1 MNTLFQSRISFW
13 AFLCTGNKN
22 KQTKY
27 LVILFVLI
35 DNIFNVV
42 AFAFTELFGKQGRRK
57 HLKLFRVLRK
67 TSDLRERK
75 QMKVLEII
83 SPVLVMII
91 LGILCRKWKLLNKNG
106 IDSMKALLPV
116 AIFHA
121 LATSDYGAETAKLVG
136 IMFIMLVVSFGIG
149 FLMKP
154 LMTENYRKYLP
165 FMVSVYEGGSMAYP
179 LYTSLCGAEN
189 LSQIAVLDIAMPELD
204 GIEAASRIRQMDE
217 NCVIIFLTAY
227 SDFQY
232 TRQAIR
238 LRALDYL
245 TKPYDEEELF
255 AVLETAVFQ
264 VKKRMEAEK
273 QEAEDRLAGGT
284 PKSCET
290 GAAVPGTGV
299 VKKES
304 DPIQELDADDIPE
317 DSGAMS
323 DKTMREIRDFVSQNY
338 MHDISMQDAANY
350 MRYSDTYFCR
360 LFKQGFGCNFTTYL
374 TRYRMKEAV
383 RLLKN
388 TELSVKEI
396 ALKTGYSDSNY
407 FAKVFKRI
415 NGVIPSEF
423 RG

>member
-106 IDSMKALLPV
+106 IDSMKALVTNIMLPV

-179 LYTSLCGAEN
+179 LYTSLCGQEN
-189 LSQIAVLDIAMPELD
+189 LSQIAVLDIAGLLFGFSIYMGMLGQTENGEKINVKNLAVSAVKTPAFIASVLGIIAGLTGVIKLLLASPAGGIYTSVESILTTALTAIILIVVGFSMELTPELFRPCVRT
-204 GIEAASRIRQMDE
+204 IVMRIVLQAVMIV
-217 NCVIIFLTAY
+217 CVLLAVHSFIGSNKL
-227 SDFQY
+227 
-232 TRQAIR
+232 
-238 LRALDYL
+238 LDL
-245 TKPYDEEELF
+245 
-255 AVLETAVFQ
+255 AVITY
-264 VKKRMEAEK
+264 
-273 QEAEDRLAGGT
+273 
-284 PKSCET
+284 
-290 GAAVPGTGV
+290 
-299 VKKES
+299 
-304 DPIQELDADDIPE
+304 
-317 DSGAMS
+317 MS
-323 DKTMREIRDFVSQNY
+323 APATF
-338 MHDISMQDAANY
+338 SMQTFLKREDGSAYVSTTNSLYCIVSVVVY
-350 MRYSDTYFCR
+350 MILAFFTY
-360 LFKQGFGCNFTTYL
+360 
-374 TRYRMKEAV
+374 
-383 RLLKN
+383 
-388 TELSVKEI
+388 
-396 ALKTGYSDSNY
+396 
-407 FAKVFKRI
+407 
-415 NGVIPSEF
+415 
-423 RG
+423 

>member
-1 MNTLFQSRISFW
+1 MKGPESLMNTLFQSRISFW

-106 IDSMKALLPV
+106 IDSMKALVTNIMLPV

-179 LYTSLCGAEN
+179 LYTSLCGQEN
-189 LSQIAVLDIAMPELD
+189 LSQIAVLDIAGLLFGFSIYMGMLGQTENGEKINVKNLAVSAVKTPAFIASVLGIIAGLTGVIKLLLASPAGGIYTSVESILTTALTAIILIVVGFSMELTPELFRPCVRT
-204 GIEAASRIRQMDE
+204 IVMRIVLQAVMIV
-217 NCVIIFLTAY
+217 CVLLAVHSFIGSNKL
-227 SDFQY
+227 
-232 TRQAIR
+232 
-238 LRALDYL
+238 LDL
-245 TKPYDEEELF
+245 
-255 AVLETAVFQ
+255 AVITY
-264 VKKRMEAEK
+264 
-273 QEAEDRLAGGT
+273 
-284 PKSCET
+284 
-290 GAAVPGTGV
+290 
-299 VKKES
+299 
-304 DPIQELDADDIPE
+304 
-317 DSGAMS
+317 MS
-323 DKTMREIRDFVSQNY
+323 APATF
-338 MHDISMQDAANY
+338 SMQTFLKREDGSAYVSTTNSLYCIVSVVVY
-350 MRYSDTYFCR
+350 MILAFFTY
-360 LFKQGFGCNFTTYL
+360 
-374 TRYRMKEAV
+374 
-383 RLLKN
+383 
-388 TELSVKEI
+388 
-396 ALKTGYSDSNY
+396 
-407 FAKVFKRI
+407 
-415 NGVIPSEF
+415 
-423 RG
+423 

>member
-106 IDSMKALLPV
+106 IDNMKALVTNIMLPV

-179 LYTSLCGAEN
+179 LYTSLCGQEN
-189 LSQIAVLDIAMPELD
+189 LSQIAVLDIAGLLFGFSIYMGMLGQTENGEKINVKNLAVSAVKTPAFIASVLGIIAGLTGVIKLLLASPAGGIYTSVESILTTALTAIILIVVGFSMELTPELFRPCVRT
-204 GIEAASRIRQMDE
+204 IVMRIVLQAVMIV
-217 NCVIIFLTAY
+217 CVLLAVHSFIGSNKL
-227 SDFQY
+227 
-232 TRQAIR
+232 
-238 LRALDYL
+238 LDL
-245 TKPYDEEELF
+245 
-255 AVLETAVFQ
+255 AVITY
-264 VKKRMEAEK
+264 
-273 QEAEDRLAGGT
+273 
-284 PKSCET
+284 
-290 GAAVPGTGV
+290 
-299 VKKES
+299 
-304 DPIQELDADDIPE
+304 
-317 DSGAMS
+317 MS
-323 DKTMREIRDFVSQNY
+323 APATF
-338 MHDISMQDAANY
+338 SMQTFLKREDGSAYVSTTNSLYCIVSVVVY
-350 MRYSDTYFCR
+350 MILAFFTY
-360 LFKQGFGCNFTTYL
+360 
-374 TRYRMKEAV
+374 
-383 RLLKN
+383 
-388 TELSVKEI
+388 
-396 ALKTGYSDSNY
+396 
-407 FAKVFKRI
+407 
-415 NGVIPSEF
+415 
-423 RG
+423 

>member
-1 MNTLFQSRISFW
+1 MKGPESLMNTLFQSRISFW

-106 IDSMKALLPV
+106 IDSMKALVTNIMLPV

-179 LYTSLCGAEN
+179 LYTSLCGQDN
-189 LSQIAVLDIAMPELD
+189 LSQIAVLDIAGLLFGFSIYMGMLGQTENGEKINVKNLAVSAVKTPAFIASVLGIIAGLTGVIKLLLASPAGGIYTSVESILTTALTAIILIVVGFSMELTPELFRPCVRT
-204 GIEAASRIRQMDE
+204 IVMRIVLQAVMIV
-217 NCVIIFLTAY
+217 CVLLAVHSFIGSNKL
-227 SDFQY
+227 
-232 TRQAIR
+232 
-238 LRALDYL
+238 LDL
-245 TKPYDEEELF
+245 
-255 AVLETAVFQ
+255 AVITY
-264 VKKRMEAEK
+264 
-273 QEAEDRLAGGT
+273 
-284 PKSCET
+284 
-290 GAAVPGTGV
+290 
-299 VKKES
+299 
-304 DPIQELDADDIPE
+304 
-317 DSGAMS
+317 MS
-323 DKTMREIRDFVSQNY
+323 APATF
-338 MHDISMQDAANY
+338 SMQTFLKREDGSAYVSTTNSLYCIVSVVVY
-350 MRYSDTYFCR
+350 MILAFFTY
-360 LFKQGFGCNFTTYL
+360 
-374 TRYRMKEAV
+374 
-383 RLLKN
+383 
-388 TELSVKEI
+388 
-396 ALKTGYSDSNY
+396 
-407 FAKVFKRI
+407 
-415 NGVIPSEF
+415 
-423 RG
+423 

>member
-1 MNTLFQSRISFW
+1 MKGPESLMNTLFQSRISFW

-106 IDSMKALLPV
+106 IDNMKALVTNIMLPV

-121 LATSDYGAETAKLVG
+121 LATSNYGAETAKLVG

-179 LYTSLCGAEN
+179 LYTSLCGQDN
-189 LSQIAVLDIAMPELD
+189 LSQIAVLDIAGLLFGFSIYMGMLGQTENGEKINVKNLAVSAVKTPAFIASVLGIIAGLTGVIKLLLASPAGGIYTSVESILTTALTAIILIVVGFSMELTPELF
-204 GIEAASRIRQMDE
+204 GPCVRTIVMRIVLQAVMIV
-217 NCVIIFLTAY
+217 CVLLAVHSFIGSNKL
-227 SDFQY
+227 
-232 TRQAIR
+232 
-238 LRALDYL
+238 LDL
-245 TKPYDEEELF
+245 
-255 AVLETAVFQ
+255 AVITY
-264 VKKRMEAEK
+264 
-273 QEAEDRLAGGT
+273 
-284 PKSCET
+284 
-290 GAAVPGTGV
+290 
-299 VKKES
+299 
-304 DPIQELDADDIPE
+304 
-317 DSGAMS
+317 MS
-323 DKTMREIRDFVSQNY
+323 APATF
-338 MHDISMQDAANY
+338 SMQTFLKREDGSAYVSTTNSLYCIVSVVVY
-350 MRYSDTYFCR
+350 MILAFFTY
-360 LFKQGFGCNFTTYL
+360 
-374 TRYRMKEAV
+374 
-383 RLLKN
+383 
-388 TELSVKEI
+388 
-396 ALKTGYSDSNY
+396 
-407 FAKVFKRI
+407 
-415 NGVIPSEF
+415 
-423 RG
+423 

>member
-1 MNTLFQSRISFW
+1 MGQIKLLLADDERIERSILYRKLSRELGEECEFIQAENGSE
-13 AFLCTGNKN
+13 A
-22 KQTKY
+22 
-27 LVILFVLI
+27 V
-35 DNIFNVV
+35 
-42 AFAFTELFGKQGRRK
+42 ELFEE
-57 HLKLFRVLRK
+57 HH
-67 TSDLRERK
+67 
-75 QMKVLEII
+75 
-83 SPVLVMII
+83 P
-91 LGILCRKWKLLNKNG
+91 
-106 IDSMKALLPV
+106 
-116 AIFHA
+116 
-121 LATSDYGAETAKLVG
+121 
-136 IMFIMLVVSFGIG
+136 
-149 FLMKP
+149 
-154 LMTENYRKYLP
+154 
-165 FMVSVYEGGSMAYP
+165 
-179 LYTSLCGAEN
+179 
-189 LSQIAVLDIAMPELD
+189 QIAVLDIAMPELD
-204 GIEAASRIRQMDE
+204 GIDAASRIRQMDE

-232 TRQAIR
+232 TRQAIK

-264 VKKRMEAEK
+264 VKKWMEAEK

-284 PKSCET
+284 SKSCET

>member
-106 IDSMKALLPV
+106 IDSMKALVTNIMLPV

-136 IMFIMLVVSFGIG
+136 IMLIMLVVSFGIG

-179 LYTSLCGAEN
+179 LYTSLCGQDN
-189 LSQIAVLDIAMPELD
+189 LSQIAVLDIAGLLFGFSIYMGMLGQTENGEKINVKNLAVSAVKTPAFIASVLGIIAGLTGVIKLLLASPAGGIYTSVESILTTALTAIILIVVGFSMELTPELL
-204 GIEAASRIRQMDE
+204 GPCVRTIVMRIVLQAVMIV
-217 NCVIIFLTAY
+217 CVLLAVHSFIGSNKL
-227 SDFQY
+227 
-232 TRQAIR
+232 
-238 LRALDYL
+238 LDL
-245 TKPYDEEELF
+245 
-255 AVLETAVFQ
+255 AVITY
-264 VKKRMEAEK
+264 
-273 QEAEDRLAGGT
+273 
-284 PKSCET
+284 
-290 GAAVPGTGV
+290 
-299 VKKES
+299 
-304 DPIQELDADDIPE
+304 
-317 DSGAMS
+317 MS
-323 DKTMREIRDFVSQNY
+323 APATF
-338 MHDISMQDAANY
+338 SMQTFLKREDGSAYVSTTNSLYCIVSVVVY
-350 MRYSDTYFCR
+350 MVLAFFTY
-360 LFKQGFGCNFTTYL
+360 
-374 TRYRMKEAV
+374 
-383 RLLKN
+383 
-388 TELSVKEI
+388 
-396 ALKTGYSDSNY
+396 
-407 FAKVFKRI
+407 
-415 NGVIPSEF
+415 
-423 RG
+423 

>member
-1 MNTLFQSRISFW
+1 MNTLFQSRISFL

-22 KQTKY
+22 KQIKY

-106 IDSMKALLPV
+106 IDSMKALVTNIMLPV

-179 LYTSLCGAEN
+179 LYTSLCGQDN
-189 LSQIAVLDIAMPELD
+189 LSQIAVLDIAGLLFGFSIYMGMLGQTENGEKINVKNLAVSAVKTPAFIASVLGIIAGLTGVIKLLLASPAGGIYTSVESILTTALTAIILIVVGFSMELTPELL
-204 GIEAASRIRQMDE
+204 GPCVRTIVMRIVLQAVMIV
-217 NCVIIFLTAY
+217 CVLLAVHSFIGSNKL
-227 SDFQY
+227 
-232 TRQAIR
+232 
-238 LRALDYL
+238 LDL
-245 TKPYDEEELF
+245 
-255 AVLETAVFQ
+255 AVITY
-264 VKKRMEAEK
+264 
-273 QEAEDRLAGGT
+273 
-284 PKSCET
+284 
-290 GAAVPGTGV
+290 
-299 VKKES
+299 
-304 DPIQELDADDIPE
+304 
-317 DSGAMS
+317 MS
-323 DKTMREIRDFVSQNY
+323 APATF
-338 MHDISMQDAANY
+338 SMQTFLKREDGSAYVSTTNSLYCIVSVVVY
-350 MRYSDTYFCR
+350 MILAFFTY
-360 LFKQGFGCNFTTYL
+360 
-374 TRYRMKEAV
+374 
-383 RLLKN
+383 
-388 TELSVKEI
+388 
-396 ALKTGYSDSNY
+396 
-407 FAKVFKRI
+407 
-415 NGVIPSEF
+415 
-423 RG
+423 

>member
-1 MNTLFQSRISFW
+1 MNTLFQSRISFL

-22 KQTKY
+22 KQIKY

-106 IDSMKALLPV
+106 IDSMKALVTNIMLPV

-179 LYTSLCGAEN
+179 LYTSLCGQDN
-189 LSQIAVLDIAMPELD
+189 LSQIAVLDIAGLLFGFSIYMGMLGQTENGEKINVKNLAVSAVKTPAFIASVLGIIAGLTGVIKLLLASPAGGIYTSVESILTTALTAIILIVVGFSMELTPELFRPCVRT
-204 GIEAASRIRQMDE
+204 IVMRIVLQAVMIV
-217 NCVIIFLTAY
+217 CVLLAVHSFIGSNKL
-227 SDFQY
+227 
-232 TRQAIR
+232 
-238 LRALDYL
+238 LDL
-245 TKPYDEEELF
+245 
-255 AVLETAVFQ
+255 AVITY
-264 VKKRMEAEK
+264 
-273 QEAEDRLAGGT
+273 
-284 PKSCET
+284 
-290 GAAVPGTGV
+290 
-299 VKKES
+299 
-304 DPIQELDADDIPE
+304 
-317 DSGAMS
+317 MS
-323 DKTMREIRDFVSQNY
+323 APATF
-338 MHDISMQDAANY
+338 SMQTFLKREDGSAYVSTTNSLYCIVSVVVY
-350 MRYSDTYFCR
+350 MILAFFTY
-360 LFKQGFGCNFTTYL
+360 
-374 TRYRMKEAV
+374 
-383 RLLKN
+383 
-388 TELSVKEI
+388 
-396 ALKTGYSDSNY
+396 
-407 FAKVFKRI
+407 
-415 NGVIPSEF
+415 
-423 RG
+423 

>member
-106 IDSMKALLPV
+106 IDSMKALVTNIMLPV

-179 LYTSLCGAEN
+179 LYTSLCGQDN
-189 LSQIAVLDIAMPELD
+189 LSQIAVLDIAGLLFGFSIYMGMLGQTENGEKINVKNLAVSAVKTPAFIASVLGIIAGLTDVLKLLLASPAGGIYTSVESILTTALTAIILIVVGFSMELTPELF
-204 GIEAASRIRQMDE
+204 GPCVRTIVMRIVLQAVMIV
-217 NCVIIFLTAY
+217 CVLLAVHSFIGSNKL
-227 SDFQY
+227 
-232 TRQAIR
+232 
-238 LRALDYL
+238 LDL
-245 TKPYDEEELF
+245 
-255 AVLETAVFQ
+255 AVITY
-264 VKKRMEAEK
+264 
-273 QEAEDRLAGGT
+273 
-284 PKSCET
+284 
-290 GAAVPGTGV
+290 
-299 VKKES
+299 
-304 DPIQELDADDIPE
+304 
-317 DSGAMS
+317 MS
-323 DKTMREIRDFVSQNY
+323 APATF
-338 MHDISMQDAANY
+338 SMQTFLKREDGSAYVSTTNSLYCIVSVVVY
-350 MRYSDTYFCR
+350 MILAFFTY
-360 LFKQGFGCNFTTYL
+360 
-374 TRYRMKEAV
+374 
-383 RLLKN
+383 
-388 TELSVKEI
+388 
-396 ALKTGYSDSNY
+396 
-407 FAKVFKRI
+407 
-415 NGVIPSEF
+415 
-423 RG
+423 

>member
-106 IDSMKALLPV
+106 IDNMKALVTNIMLPV

-165 FMVSVYEGGSMAYP
+165 FMGSVYEGGSMAYP
-179 LYTSLCGAEN
+179 LYTSLCGQDN
-189 LSQIAVLDIAMPELD
+189 LSQIAVLDIAGLLFGFSIYMGMLGQTENGEKINVKNLAVSAVKTPAFIASVLGIIAGLTGVIKLLLASPAGGIYTSVESILTTALTAIILIVVGFSMELTPELF
-204 GIEAASRIRQMDE
+204 GPCVRTIVMRIVLQAVMIE
-217 NCVIIFLTAY
+217 CVLLAVHSFIGSNKL
-227 SDFQY
+227 
-232 TRQAIR
+232 
-238 LRALDYL
+238 LDL
-245 TKPYDEEELF
+245 
-255 AVLETAVFQ
+255 AVITY
-264 VKKRMEAEK
+264 
-273 QEAEDRLAGGT
+273 
-284 PKSCET
+284 
-290 GAAVPGTGV
+290 
-299 VKKES
+299 
-304 DPIQELDADDIPE
+304 
-317 DSGAMS
+317 MS
-323 DKTMREIRDFVSQNY
+323 APATF
-338 MHDISMQDAANY
+338 SMQTFLKREDGSAYVSTTNSLYCIVSVVVY
-350 MRYSDTYFCR
+350 MILAFFTY
-360 LFKQGFGCNFTTYL
+360 
-374 TRYRMKEAV
+374 
-383 RLLKN
+383 
-388 TELSVKEI
+388 
-396 ALKTGYSDSNY
+396 
-407 FAKVFKRI
+407 
-415 NGVIPSEF
+415 
-423 RG
+423 

>member
-106 IDSMKALLPV
+106 IDNMKALVTNIMLPV

-179 LYTSLCGAEN
+179 LYTSLCGQDN
-189 LSQIAVLDIAMPELD
+189 LSQIAVLDIAGLLFGFSIYMGMLGQTENGEKINVKNLAVSAVKTPAFIASVLGIIAGLTGVIKLLLASPAGGIYTSVESILTTALTAIILIVVGFSMELTPELFGPCVRTIVMRIVLQAVMIVCVLLAVHSFIGSNKLLDLAVITYMSAPATFSMHSFLKEED
-204 GIEAASRIRQMDE
+204 GS
-217 NCVIIFLTAY
+217 AY
-227 SDFQY
+227 VSTTNSLY
-232 TRQAIR
+232 CIVSVGV
-238 LRALDYL
+238 Y
-245 TKPYDEEELF
+245 
-255 AVLETAVFQ
+255 
-264 VKKRMEAEK
+264 MI
-273 QEAEDRLAGGT
+273 LA
-284 PKSCET
+284 
-290 GAAVPGTGV
+290 
-299 VKKES
+299 
-304 DPIQELDADDIPE
+304 
-317 DSGAMS
+317 
-323 DKTMREIRDFVSQNY
+323 FF
-338 MHDISMQDAANY
+338 
-350 MRYSDTYFCR
+350 TY
-360 LFKQGFGCNFTTYL
+360 
-374 TRYRMKEAV
+374 
-383 RLLKN
+383 
-388 TELSVKEI
+388 
-396 ALKTGYSDSNY
+396 
-407 FAKVFKRI
+407 
-415 NGVIPSEF
+415 
-423 RG
+423 

>member
-106 IDSMKALLPV
+106 IDNMKALVTNIMLPV

-179 LYTSLCGAEN
+179 LYTSLCGQEN
-189 LSQIAVLDIAMPELD
+189 LSQIAVLDIAGLLFGFSIYMGMLGQTENGEKINVKNLAVSAVKTPAFIASVLGIIAGLTGVIKLLLASPAGGIYTSVESILTTALTAIILIVVGFSMELTPELL
-204 GIEAASRIRQMDE
+204 GPCVRTIVMRIVLQAVMIVGVLLAVHSFIGNNKLLDLA
-217 NCVIIFLTAY
+217 VITY
-227 SDFQY
+227 
-232 TRQAIR
+232 
-238 LRALDYL
+238 
-245 TKPYDEEELF
+245 
-255 AVLETAVFQ
+255 
-264 VKKRMEAEK
+264 
-273 QEAEDRLAGGT
+273 
-284 PKSCET
+284 
-290 GAAVPGTGV
+290 
-299 VKKES
+299 
-304 DPIQELDADDIPE
+304 
-317 DSGAMS
+317 MS
-323 DKTMREIRDFVSQNY
+323 SPATF
-338 MHDISMQDAANY
+338 SMQTFLKREDGSAYVSTTNSIYCIVSIVVY
-350 MRYSDTYFCR
+350 MILAFITY
-360 LFKQGFGCNFTTYL
+360 
-374 TRYRMKEAV
+374 
-383 RLLKN
+383 
-388 TELSVKEI
+388 
-396 ALKTGYSDSNY
+396 
-407 FAKVFKRI
+407 
-415 NGVIPSEF
+415 
-423 RG
+423 

>member
-106 IDSMKALLPV
+106 IDNMKALVTNIMLPV

-121 LATSDYGAETAKLVG
+121 LATSDYGAEKAKLVG

-179 LYTSLCGAEN
+179 LYTSLCGQEN
-189 LSQIAVLDIAMPELD
+189 LSQIAVLDIAGLLFGFSIYMGMLGQTENGEKINVKNLAVSAVKTPAFIASVLGIIAGLTGVIKLLLASPAGGIYTSVESILTTALTAIILIVVGFSMELTPELF
-204 GIEAASRIRQMDE
+204 GPCVRTIVMRIVLQAVMIV
-217 NCVIIFLTAY
+217 CVLLAVHSFIGSNKL
-227 SDFQY
+227 
-232 TRQAIR
+232 
-238 LRALDYL
+238 LDL
-245 TKPYDEEELF
+245 
-255 AVLETAVFQ
+255 AVITY
-264 VKKRMEAEK
+264 
-273 QEAEDRLAGGT
+273 
-284 PKSCET
+284 
-290 GAAVPGTGV
+290 
-299 VKKES
+299 
-304 DPIQELDADDIPE
+304 
-317 DSGAMS
+317 MS
-323 DKTMREIRDFVSQNY
+323 APATF
-338 MHDISMQDAANY
+338 SMQTFLKREDGSAYVSTTNSLYCIVSVVVY
-350 MRYSDTYFCR
+350 MILAFFTY
-360 LFKQGFGCNFTTYL
+360 
-374 TRYRMKEAV
+374 
-383 RLLKN
+383 
-388 TELSVKEI
+388 
-396 ALKTGYSDSNY
+396 
-407 FAKVFKRI
+407 
-415 NGVIPSEF
+415 
-423 RG
+423 

>member
-1 MNTLFQSRISFW
+1 MKGPESLMNTLFQSRISFW

-106 IDSMKALLPV
+106 IDNMKALVTNIMLPV

-179 LYTSLCGAEN
+179 LYTSLCGQEN
-189 LSQIAVLDIAMPELD
+189 LSQIAVLDIAGLLFGFSIYMGMLGQTENGEKINVKNLAVSAVKTPTFIASVLGIIAGLTGVIKLLLASPAGGIYTSVESILTTALTAIILIVVGFSMELTPELF
-204 GIEAASRIRQMDE
+204 GPCVRTIVMRIVLQAVMIV
-217 NCVIIFLTAY
+217 CVLLAVHSFIGSNKL
-227 SDFQY
+227 
-232 TRQAIR
+232 
-238 LRALDYL
+238 LDL
-245 TKPYDEEELF
+245 
-255 AVLETAVFQ
+255 AVITY
-264 VKKRMEAEK
+264 
-273 QEAEDRLAGGT
+273 
-284 PKSCET
+284 
-290 GAAVPGTGV
+290 
-299 VKKES
+299 
-304 DPIQELDADDIPE
+304 
-317 DSGAMS
+317 MS
-323 DKTMREIRDFVSQNY
+323 APATF
-338 MHDISMQDAANY
+338 SMQTFLKREDGSAYVSTTNSLYCIVSVVVY
-350 MRYSDTYFCR
+350 MILAFFTY
-360 LFKQGFGCNFTTYL
+360 
-374 TRYRMKEAV
+374 
-383 RLLKN
+383 
-388 TELSVKEI
+388 
-396 ALKTGYSDSNY
+396 
-407 FAKVFKRI
+407 
-415 NGVIPSEF
+415 
-423 RG
+423 